1 MVVMNSFRSVGNATA
16 GESIGVG
23 GMEADEGVGI
33 GRDGKLFGGAMGRVN
48 ERRFEFRDAD
58 EVERAERVSSGD
70 RASPGT
76 DGGGIV
82 AEVGSASACLPSR
95 EDLAVEVAV
104 LTSAAAA
111 RMPPREEEGMEE
123 PRRRHCCSKAICRRG
138 GTREVLWN
146 E

>member
-1 MVVMNSFRSVGNATA
+1 MNSFRSVGNATA

-33 GRDGKLFGGAMGRVN
+33 GGDGKLFGGAMGRVN